1 MYIVLPTL
9 PLLRRPSGPSDPTGS
24 GSGGFN
30 PALAWGLT
38 APCGSGACSGPRE
51 REREREREF
60 RNFKCRRRKKGRG
73 DSIKGRARQKRDRA
87 IEIGRNGVELLSWLV
102 NLESLDT
109 FFQSKSLRDVDK
121 VDARGLLGAD
131 SDRSSIRNRMLQ
143 FL

>member
-51 REREREREF
+51 RKIASDNKEILGRTGKGQR
-60 RNFKCRRRKKGRG
+60 CQKKGG
-73 DSIKGRARQKRDRA
+73 HLFSQLI
-87 IEIGRNGVELLSWLV
+87 SLV
-102 NLESLDT
+102 
-109 FFQSKSLRDVDK
+109 F
-121 VDARGLLGAD
+121 G
-131 SDRSSIRNRMLQ
+131 II
-143 FL
+143 